1 MESGECGTVGRFRSG
16 RMQLRSRPAKRPAR
30 SGREWLKTDVAF
42 RPGHGYAAAMFGM
55 LAGIFFSATPNV
67 GDLAPDFTATDTEG
81 ESHTLSKM
89 VKDGAVIVAFFSK

>member
-1 MESGECGTVGRFRSG
+1 
-16 RMQLRSRPAKRPAR
+16 
-30 SGREWLKTDVAF
+30 
-42 RPGHGYAAAMFGM
+42 MFGM

-89 VKDGAVIVAFFSK
+89 VKDGAVIVAFFSKAFTGG